1 MTWMFGLRGR
11 LTAALL
17 AVSAL
22 ALAIA
27 AVSLLVPLDALLRH
41 DALASL
47 GDEARTARSRFAALP
62 RADIRPDAPG
72 LRRAARRL
80 RRQTSAEVVVVDARG
95 RLLVATDAD
104 DSRRLGDVARAI
116 REHRLVTGTAP
127 IGEAGEAR
135 AAIPVTAHGRRF
147 GLGLRTSLEDLGAAR
162 GVVAR
167 AMLVAALIALA
178 GAVLAAAVLA
188 RRLVRR
194 LAALRDTSL
203 RVAELGPLAEVQDDG
218 TRDEVGDLTRA
229 FAMMQQRLRAQE
241 QARRTFVATASH
253 ELRTPL
259 ASLRLMLHSASEE
272 LDAPQPD
279 LADTREQLGRALTQ
293 TERLSRLAADLL
305 DLSRI
310 DAGVPLRS
318 ERVEL
323 VELARSVLAEFAPRG
338 AGDAGPGLVLGGAER
353 RWATADP
360 GSVARILR
368 IVLDNALRHAPPAA
382 PIEVEVG
389 TADGQAAVTVTDAGP
404 GVAAQDAE
412 RIFERFERG
421 AGAGA
426 DGGFGLGLAIGRE
439 LARRMGGDLVLA
451 PGGPGARFR
460 LILPAAVVPAEDE
473 ALAPQS

>member
-1 MTWMFGLRGR
+1 MLGLRGR

-27 AVSLLVPLDALLRH
+27 AFSLLVPLDALLRH
-41 DALASL
+41 DALRSL
-47 GDEARTARSRFAALP
+47 AAEARTAKGRFAALP
-62 RADIRPDAPG
+62 RAEIRPGSPA
-72 LRRAARRL
+72 LQRASRRL
-80 RRQTSAEVVVVDARG
+80 RRQTSAEVVVVGAPG

-104 DSRRLGDVARAI
+104 DSRRLGDVRRAI
-116 REHRLVTGTAP
+116 REHRLVTGTAA
-127 IGEAGEAR
+127 IGEAGQAQ
-135 AAIPVTAHGRRF
+135 AAVPLEAHGRRF
-147 GLGLRTSLEDLGAAR
+147 GLGLRKSLEDLGAAR
-162 GVVAR
+162 AVVER
-167 AMLVAALIALA
+167 AVLVAALIALG

-203 RVAELGPLAEVQDDG
+203 RVAELGPLAEMQDDG

-272 LDAPQPD
+272 LEAPHPD
-279 LADTREQLGRALTQ
+279 LQDTREQLGRALSQ

-323 VELARSVLAEFAPRG
+323 VELARSVIAEFEPRS
-338 AGDAGPGLVLGGAER
+338 AAGPDIRLDSPEC

-360 GSVARILR
+360 GSAARILR
-368 IVLDNALRHAPPAA
+368 IVLDNALRHAPPAE
-382 PIEVEVG
+382 PIEVEAGTVG
-389 TADGQAAVTVTDAGP
+389 GQAALTVTDAGP
-404 GVAAQDAE
+404 GVAPEDAE

-421 AGAGA
+421 AGAGG

-451 PGGPGARFR
+451 PGGAGARLR
-460 LILPAAVVPAEDE
+460 LTLPAAVVPAEEE
-473 ALAPQS
+473 AVAPHA